1 MKEEAI
7 KRIEEQQA
15 KLKAGSAA
23 WVVGEQLKDI
33 CRREAKSAE
42 LIAQDLQV
50 EEMSLEKAEKEIKK
64 YADAHK
70 TGNFAYVSPQKAD
83 EILRKFYGL
92 PKADEKTTTP
102 QSPAATAPL
111 TRGAEGTEAAMVDL
125 SDFL

>member
-15 KLKAGSAA
+15 KLKEGTAA

-33 CRREAKSAE
+33 CHREAKSAE

-50 EEMSLEKAEKEIKK
+50 KEMSLVEAEKQIKK
-64 YADAHK
+64 WADGHK

-92 PKADEKTTTP
+92 PG
-102 QSPAATAPL
+102 ATAEEVETPKV
-111 TRGAEGTEAAMVDL
+111 AESVRATTGIVDL
-125 SDFL
+125 ADFR

>member
-15 KLKAGSAA
+15 KLKEGTAA

-33 CRREAKSAE
+33 CHREAKSAE

-50 EEMSLEKAEKEIKK
+50 KEMSLVEAEKQIKK
-64 YADAHK
+64 YADAHR
-70 TGNFAYVSPQKAD
+70 TGNFACVSPQKAD

-92 PKADEKTTTP
+92 PGAPGKEAEVP
-102 QSPAATAPL
+102 VAEPAHEMKPTE
-111 TRGAEGTEAAMVDL
+111 GAVGIVDL
-125 SDFL
+125 ADFL